1 MEALTLGQSGGGLLD
16 LGFFLAL
23 LALDFFAVAKI
34 ITKAGYSPKW
44 IVVPLAPVLL
54 WFVTFLLLAFD
65 VRHLVVGGATLSV
78 PVSLSNLRIL
88 QILDLLS
95 LFVTWVFFL
104 IFAFSAWPTSSVR
117 NGRPAFA
124 AAPSAPVH
132 AGLPVSR
139 DPHAAGGA
147 SAQVMTQPTSMAPNE
162 PETAGPPPPEGQKV
176 IYCSWCGKSR
186 ESNAQAIHHCGS
198 LERPA
203 VYCMQCGTPL
213 ETGAAACAAC
223 GTPSSKVSR

>member
-1 MEALTLGQSGGGLLD
+1 MEALSLGQSGGGLLD
-16 LGFFLAL
+16 LLFFLAL

-34 ITKAGYSPKW
+34 ITKAGYSSMW
-44 IVVPLAPVLL
+44 ILVPLAPVLL
-54 WFVTFLLLAFD
+54 WFVTFLFLAFD

-95 LFVTWVFFL
+95 VFVTWVFFL
-104 IFAFSAWPTSSVR
+104 IFAFSSWPTSGGR
-117 NGRPAFA
+117 NGRPAFTA
-124 AAPSAPVH
+124 TPSAPVNT
-132 AGLPVSR
+132 GLPVSR
-139 DPHAAGGA
+139 VPNAAGGA
-147 SAQVMTQPTSMAPNE
+147 SAQVMTFPTSTARNE
-162 PETAGPPPPEGQKV
+162 PETSGPPPPEAPKV

-203 VYCMQCGTPL
+203 AYCMQCGTPL
-213 ETGAAACAAC
+213 ETGVAACAAC
-223 GTPSSKVSR
+223 GTSSSTLSR

>member
-34 ITKAGYSPKW
+34 ITKAGYSSKW
-44 IVVPLAPVLL
+44 ILVPLAPVLL

-95 LFVTWVFFL
+95 VVVTWVFFL
-104 IFAFSAWPTSSVR
+104 IFAFSPWPTSGDR

-124 AAPSAPVH
+124 AAPSASVN

-139 DPHAAGGA
+139 VPNAAGGA
-147 SAQVMTQPTSMAPNE
+147 SAQVMTLPTSMARNE
-162 PETAGPPPPEGQKV
+162 PETSGPQPPDAQKV

-203 VYCMQCGTPL
+203 AYCMQCGTPL
-213 ETGAAACAAC
+213 ETGAAVCAAC
-223 GTPSSKVSR
+223 GTPSSTLSR